1 MWKLVIEDDEGKRT
15 VVPLTRDV
23 YTVGRKEGNTIRLTE
38 RNVSREH
45 ARIRKLNGATPPP
58 PPTMAL
64 PYTLEDLQSYNGVFV
79 NGLRVAGVHELSH
92 GDLIQIGDYR
102 MILQDEAVAEE
113 APTPP
118 PPTTEADHKSTL
130 PTGAMQ
136 RGSLL
141 LERPNRMVMLAGPT
155 PGMEYPMER
164 ERITIGRA
172 EDCTISINHN
182 SVSRLHCEVHSLGEG
197 RFEIVDKAS
206 SNGVRVNGREL
217 KRGII
222 EAGDII
228 ELGDVRFRFVGAG
241 QVFLPGVNDSQ
252 QLMAI
257 GDRVA
262 EGSMRPRTGGIAGF
276 IAAGAVVAMV
286 LVLGVWFFL
295 HRQKTHDVVSPD
307 TPAAKEAVI
316 LANAKKQCQDK
327 NECEG
332 AHEMLMASISDG
344 SPLRL
349 SPDFKYIETRWADAV
364 LEHAQTETNEI
375 KKRNLLNLVASST
388 TVDEDR
394 RRIAQTRLNELN
406 AIATNITPSNT
417 APTIAPTNTTPP
429 SATTTPTP
437 SNTVVPHPTATV
449 THTATATT
457 TTATTKPPVKTPL
470 DRASDMYKAGDLAGA
485 RNILEGRVFGHTAT
499 PEEVKLLK
507 GICKEQ
513 SDKVCRDK
521 ITQMYP

>member
-45 ARIRKLNGATPPP
+45 ARIRKLNGTPT
-58 PPTMAL
+58 PTPTL

-79 NGLRVAGVHELSH
+79 NGLRVSGTHELNH

-102 MILQDEAVAEE
+102 MILQDEAVTEE
-113 APTPP
+113 APPP
-118 PPTTEADHKSTL
+118 VPTTEDHKSTL

-141 LERPNRMVMLAGPT
+141 LERPNRLVMLAGPT

-164 ERITIGRA
+164 ERITVGRA
-172 EDCTISINHN
+172 EDCVVSINHN
-182 SVSRLHCEVHSLGEG
+182 SVSRLHCEIHSLGEG

-217 KRGII
+217 KRGIV

-262 EGSMRPRTGGIAGF
+262 EGQMRPRSGSIAGY
-276 IAAGAVVAMV
+276 IAAGAVVAMF

-295 HRQKTHDVVSPD
+295 HRQHNTSANADLPQN
-307 TPAAKEAVI
+307 KEQLV
-316 LANAKKQCQDK
+316 LQNAKKQCQEKGD
-327 NECEG
+327 CEG
-332 AHEMLMASISDG
+332 AHDLLMANISDG
-344 SPLRL
+344 SPIRL
-349 SPDFKYIETRWADAV
+349 SPDFKYIETRWADTM
-364 LEHAQTETNEI
+364 LDRAQTEPNED
-375 KKRNLLNLVASST
+375 KKRSMLRLVAQSNT
-388 TVDEDR
+388 IDDDR
-394 RRIAQTRLNELN
+394 RKIANTRLNELN
-406 AIATNITPSNT
+406 AVATNVTPSNTVPTVIQPSNT
-417 APTIAPTNTTPP
+417 APV
-429 SATTTPTP
+429 PTP
-437 SNTVVPHPTATV
+437 SVTHTVPTATV
-449 THTATATT
+449 THTVPT
-457 TTATTKPPVKTPL
+457 TTATPTKTAPPPATSPL
-470 DRASDMYKAGDLAGA
+470 DRARALYLSGDKGGA
-485 RNILEGRVFGHTAT
+485 RTILEPRVFGHTAS
-499 PEEVKLLK
+499 PEEVKFLK
-507 GICKEQ
+507 DICKEQ
-513 SDKVCRDK
+513 GDQACRDK
-521 ITQMYP
+521 IKQMYP